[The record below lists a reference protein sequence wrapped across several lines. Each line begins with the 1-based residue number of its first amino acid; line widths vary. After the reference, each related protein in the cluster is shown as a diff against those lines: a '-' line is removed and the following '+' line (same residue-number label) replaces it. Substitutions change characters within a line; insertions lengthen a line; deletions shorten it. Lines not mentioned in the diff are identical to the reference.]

1 MPIRIQETGS
11 LPEIEQEISS
21 LESEYSMTSQQFAER
36 GSWDGTVAEF
46 DAIEWN
52 FLLMQ
57 KAAMERPDD
66 CRPTR
71 VFSAQCETV
80 ISSVDAND
88 VRELIAA

>member
-1 MPIRIQETGS
+1 
-11 LPEIEQEISS
+11 
-21 LESEYSMTSQQFAER
+21 
-36 GSWDGTVAEF
+36 VAEF

-57 KAAMERPDD
+57 KTAMENPDD

-80 ISSVDAND
+80 ISSVDAYD